1 MEPQVSIHI
10 QQRSR
15 PAVDPRNPE
24 HKSIPRKLSEEMI
37 RRLLRDPVKV
47 TTITAGVLV
56 WLVVCL

>member
-56 WLVVCL
+56 W